1 MLHNHATHAQRAA
14 LDRTVPGIGPI
25 TAAILVAH
33 LPELGHLNSKALASL
48 AGLAPIIGGCKVAH
62 MGGRPPRQRNA
73 PAFDRLRQRGKPG
86 NVSVV
91 AVMRKILLQLN
102 AVACRG
108 TAWVPQ
114 AG

>member
-1 MLHNHATHAQRAA
+1 MNCRCVSEYMCAWAVIRHDSEMR
-14 LDRTVPGIGPI
+14 R
-25 TAAILVAH
+25 
-33 LPELGHLNSKALASL
+33 
-48 AGLAPIIGGCKVAH
+48 
-62 MGGRPPRQRNA
+62 
-73 PAFDRLRQRGKPG
+73 FYDRLRQRGKPG

-108 TAWVPQ
+108 TPWVPR